1 MGAGAAAALPSDLD
15 LDLDLDLPDDALT
28 DAPPPVGSPP
38 RLRPPAWLPKWNCLR
53 WMTSQ
58 KRPAPLWLEAARRS
72 THWAPQM
79 I

>member
-28 DAPPPVGSPP
+28 DAPAAGGFAAAAAASGLAPEME
-38 RLRPPAWLPKWNCLR
+38 LFR

-58 KRPAPLWLEAARRS
+58 KRPAPLWLKQLRRS